1 MAQVLVTGATGLL
14 GHALV
19 PALAALGHAVLRHG
33 HQAAA
38 DRPCDLH
45 ADLTR
50 AEATEAML
58 SIARPEVIVNL
69 AALTDVDACELE
81 PERAHRLNVRSVQNL
96 AAWVQRQ
103 AGGCH
108 LLHLSTDQVYDAE
121 GDRAG
126 PFGEDQVTIRNHYAA
141 SKLAAELAAS
151 VVPATVLRSNFF
163 GRSRCP
169 RRASLTD
176 WLWQSLSAGR
186 AIQVF
191 DDVLFSPLSI
201 DTLCGL
207 VACCLA
213 QRPVGVFNLGSH
225 DGMSKAD
232 FAFAFAAAAGL
243 PSSAMQRGRSSEMT
257 RLKARRPADMRMDPR
272 RIEQTL
278 GRRLPRLI
286 DEINFTG
293 AQYREPL

>member
-1 MAQVLVTGATGLL
+1 MAKVLVTGATGLL

-19 PALAALGHAVLRHG
+19 PVLAAQGHAVLRHG
-33 HQAAA
+33 HRAAA

-45 ADLTR
+45 ADLTQP
-50 AEATEAML
+50 EATEAML
-58 SIARPEVIVNL
+58 AQARPELIVNL
-69 AALTDVDACELE
+69 AALTDVDACEGA
-81 PERAHRLNVRSVQNL
+81 PERAHSLNVHSVQNL
-96 AAWVQRQ
+96 VAWVRRQ
-103 AGGCH
+103 PAGCH
-108 LLHLSTDQVYDAE
+108 LLHLSTDQVYDAN
-121 GDRAG
+121 GDRVG

-151 VVPATVLRSNFF
+151 AVPATVLRSNFF

-169 RRASLTD
+169 GRASFTD
-176 WLWQSLSAGR
+176 WLWQSLCAGR

-201 DTLCGL
+201 DALCGL
-207 VACCLA
+207 ITRCLA

-243 PSSAMQRGRSSEMT
+243 PTPAMQRSRSGDMA
-257 RLKARRPADMRMDPR
+257 RLKARRPTDMRMDLR

-278 GRRLPRLI
+278 GLRLPRLI
-286 DEINFTG
+286 DEINSTG
-293 AQYREPL
+293 VQYREPL